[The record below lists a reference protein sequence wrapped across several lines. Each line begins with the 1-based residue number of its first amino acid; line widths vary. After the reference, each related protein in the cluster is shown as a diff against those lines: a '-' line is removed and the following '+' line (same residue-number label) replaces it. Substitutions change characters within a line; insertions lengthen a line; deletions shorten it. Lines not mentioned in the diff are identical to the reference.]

1 MDRTDALVALAL
13 VAAGIVAPG
22 ILDYLLHRAGYPTFG
37 KLTWI
42 LGMGILV
49 GGAWLVWLR
58 GVELTGPI
66 E

>member
-1 MDRTDALVALAL
+1 MDRTDALMALSL
-13 VAAGIVAPG
+13 VLAGIIVPG
-22 ILDYLLHRAGYPTFG
+22 LLDYFLHRAGYTLAG

-42 LGMGILV
+42 LGMGVLV

-58 GVELTGPI
+58 DVELTGPT